1 VAGCVSKSGLIKP
14 VVKYR
19 CRLQPHLPVFVSKNA
34 TLTFSQNEATFANKK
49 AKAAIAKQAK

>member
-19 CRLQPHLPVFVSKNA
+19 CRLQPHLPVFFTKH
-34 TLTFSQNEATFANKK
+34 LILPFSQNEATFANKK